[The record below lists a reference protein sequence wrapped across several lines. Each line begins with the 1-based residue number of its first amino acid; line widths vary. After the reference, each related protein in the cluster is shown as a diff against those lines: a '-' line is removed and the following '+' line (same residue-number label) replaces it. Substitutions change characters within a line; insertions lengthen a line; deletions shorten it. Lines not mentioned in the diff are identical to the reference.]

1 VELAEAG
8 GWVAPDAVQAAAAR
22 RGGGLVR
29 GGGGCG
35 RVGPSGWDGMVCWT
49 ESGCEPNG
57 LCRFGVKKQMCD
69 CVTQPVA
76 WGPRRT
82 QISS

>member
-1 VELAEAG
+1 MELAEAG

-22 RGGGLVR
+22 RGGGWL
-29 GGGGCG
+29 GGG
-35 RVGPSGWDGMVCWT
+35 RVRPGGAEWMGWDGVLDGV
-49 ESGCEPNG
+49 GCEPNG
-57 LCRFGVKKQMCD
+57 LCRFGVKNQMCD